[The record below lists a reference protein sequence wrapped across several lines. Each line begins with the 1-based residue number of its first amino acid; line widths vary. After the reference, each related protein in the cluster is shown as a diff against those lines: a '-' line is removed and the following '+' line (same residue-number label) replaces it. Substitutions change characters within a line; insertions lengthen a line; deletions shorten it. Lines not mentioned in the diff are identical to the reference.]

1 MDITRGSRDRESLS
15 AALAATPDL
24 LAAAVAGADDIALDA
39 TTPGE
44 WSVRTVL
51 AHLRDDEF
59 MVSRVRLVRM
69 TTEEE
74 PSLAP
79 FDEQRWES
87 TRHHHREAV
96 DELLADFR
104 LQREAS
110 LMILRSLEADDWQR
124 LGYQPEIGRF
134 DVHRWVEHWLDH
146 DEMHVAQIRAALSAK
161 GD

>member
-1 MDITRGSRDRESLS
+1 MEISRGHRDRE
-15 AALAATPDL
+15 ALVAGIAATPDL
-24 LAAAVAGADDIALDA
+24 VAAAVQGANDRALDA
-39 TTPGE
+39 TTPGD

-59 MVSRVRLVRM
+59 MVTRLRLVRM

-87 TRHHHREAV
+87 RRRRHREAV
-96 DELLADFR
+96 GELIADFR

-110 LMILRSLEADDWQR
+110 LMILRRLEADDWRR

-134 DVHRWVEHWLDH
+134 DVHRWLEHWLDH
-146 DEMHVAQIRAALSAK
+146 DEMHVAQIRAALKAK